1 MGKKKRW
8 GDSVTISALKK
19 HRRIYF
25 DMWDKSSKSSYD
37 NDYYLWMNQ
46 HIKEKEKIFEIG
58 VGAGYSTLSLLRN
71 GHTVISVDE
80 NKECLK
86 ATYSLLLKE
95 GYNIIYIERENI
107 KAVGNSCYE
116 IEYNPIEIESDDYDA
131 ILIEGDIVNDN
142 NLIKWL
148 EQSHRFDAIL
158 CWLIGTH
165 SYMFKN
171 NGLCDYKLRDLAEY
185 RGCVQEQIALV
196 GKKVLKS
203 NGVYQIVD
211 RVVKKNLKYMEDD
224 ETKEFY
230 EEVVTHGMSRI
241 SINTIKYENT
251 VTENGII
258 YGMYDKMDKA
268 YSITEEN
275 DIFLVSQ
282 VFLCEK

>member
-1 MGKKKRW
+1 MGKKW
-8 GDSVTISALKK
+8 GDSVTISGLKK
-19 HRRIYF
+19 NRRIYF
-25 DMWDKSSKSSYD
+25 DMWDESSKNLYD
-37 NDYYLWMNQ
+37 NEYYLWMNQ
-46 HIKEKEKIFEIG
+46 YIKEKEKIFEIG

-71 GHTVISVDE
+71 GHTVIGVDE

-86 ATYSLLLKE
+86 STYSLLLKE
-95 GYNIIYIERENI
+95 GYDVIYIERGNV
-107 KAVGNSCYE
+107 KSVGSSCYKV
-116 IEYNPIEIESDDYDA
+116 EYNPIEIESYDYDA

-142 NLIKWL
+142 NLKMWL
-148 EQSHRFDAIL
+148 EQNHRFDAIL
-158 CWLIGTH
+158 CWLIGIH

-171 NGLCDYKLRDLAEY
+171 SGLRDYKFENLAEY

-211 RVVKKNLKYMEDD
+211 RVIKKNLKHMEDD
-224 ETKEFY
+224 GYKEFF
-230 EEVVTHGMSRI
+230 EEVITHGMSRI

-258 YGMYDKMDKA
+258 YGMYDEMGKA
-268 YSITEEN
+268 YSITDEN